1 MVSLDELYSGW
12 MVLNELL
19 GALKQ
24 SGIFIPDL
32 TFADFRNSKM
42 ALEYLRSFE
51 GDISAQSDADTKLRQ
66 EMELQI
72 LRLRDTMIIWAEEKH
87 GVEYRAEWDKKFND
101 AIRGITSIPET
112 EPQVPITDLPRE
124 KDVGFFRIKLPEEI
138 PVEVISELA
147 EDCEVLISLD
157 GERHLQVSGKKEC
170 VRDAMKRL
178 GELFYGESTLR
189 K

>member
-1 MVSLDELYSGW
+1 MVSLDGLYGGW
-12 MVLNELL
+12 MVLNNLL
-19 GALKQ
+19 GALKA

-51 GDISAQSDADTKLRQ
+51 GDISAQSDADKILRQ

-72 LRLRDTMIIWAEEKH
+72 LRLRDTMVIWAEEKH
-87 GVEYRAEWDKKFND
+87 GVEYRSEWDKKFHE
-101 AIRGITSIPET
+101 AIQEITRPEET
-112 EPQVPITDLPRE
+112 EDQVPITDLPRE
-124 KDVGFFRIKLPEEI
+124 KGVDFFRIKLPEDI

-147 EDCEVLISLD
+147 EDCEVLIVLD

-170 VRDAMKRL
+170 VQDAKKRL
-178 GELFYGESTLR
+178 GELFYGDSKLR